1 MPKLEVM
8 QPSYGMDSV
17 TANHSYLLK
26 ITLEPIS
33 FLYLY
38 HLTYVNK
45 LRYQASE
52 SKNGVGNDL
61 FGKNRRSN
69 FCDILSAWLKA
80 KVLFAMSTANLQLF
94 GDQRECP
101 IHSKKWHKMR
111 DKRPLFVARCSQPT
125 KSGFFLGCTELK
137 FGYFSQLTV
146 FVWKCNMTLLW
157 DLRNLLGIKDET
169 SVNLE
174 ISSEATTH

>member
-52 SKNGVGNDL
+52 SKNGVGTTCSGRTVDPT
-61 FGKNRRSN
+61 
-69 FCDILSAWLKA
+69 
-80 KVLFAMSTANLQLF
+80 STIPFL
-94 GDQRECP
+94 
-101 IHSKKWHKMR
+101 R
-111 DKRPLFVARCSQPT
+111 D
-125 KSGFFLGCTELK
+125 
-137 FGYFSQLTV
+137 
-146 FVWKCNMTLLW
+146 
-157 DLRNLLGIKDET
+157 
-169 SVNLE
+169 
-174 ISSEATTH
+174 